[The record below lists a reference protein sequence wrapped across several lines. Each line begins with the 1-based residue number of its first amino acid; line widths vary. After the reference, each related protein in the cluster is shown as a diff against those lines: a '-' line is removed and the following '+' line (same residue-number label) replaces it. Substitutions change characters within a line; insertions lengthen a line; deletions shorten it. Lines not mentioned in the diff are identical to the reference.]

1 MRDNFEAGWPRREGA
16 YRAKRLND
24 KVKMTKLKIDE
35 FPIKTAMTS
44 QISRI

>member
-16 YRAKRLND
+16 TRLND
-24 KVKMTKLKIDE
+24 KVKMAKLKIDE